1 MKSTYKL
8 LGVFWD
14 RKEIVETNFDVIR
27 KCRDI
32 LDYRY
37 VRELFDVN
45 NYVRKIKVS
54 ELLKANLEND
64 VKVIINQLRHCDKIV
79 GVIDYFPRVKNAVLR
94 RFVRKRIL
102 QVLNYL
108 RKELPNA
115 KICVSRK
122 VW

>member
-54 ELLKANLEND
+54 ELLMGKLT
-64 VKVIINQLRHCDKIV
+64 IIKTLMWTKMILMICFRLRLLDCV
-79 GVIDYFPRVKNAVLR
+79 DYN
-94 RFVRKRIL
+94 
-102 QVLNYL
+102 
-108 RKELPNA
+108 EM
-115 KICVSRK
+115 
-122 VW
+122 